1 MPLRLYRLLS
11 HAARPLVPLLLARRL
26 ASGKEERARL
36 GERRGYPG
44 LSRPEAPL
52 IWLHAASVG
61 ESLSILP
68 LVEHLLARDPACHAL
83 VTTGTVTSAKILAA
97 RLPPR
102 SAHQYVPVDT
112 PDAVAR
118 FLDHW
123 RPDAALWVESELWPN
138 LLMET
143 QRRGIA
149 VGLVNARMSQRS
161 FRRWARL
168 PGLVRPLLA
177 GFAATLAQSEADGA
191 RYTALGARDV
201 RVVGDLKA
209 VAAPLQADPD
219 TLARLR
225 QAIGRRPVWLAAST
239 HPGEEGLAGRVH
251 RVLAEHHRD
260 LLTVIV
266 PRHAARGDAIAA
278 ELAALALSVARR
290 GKGAAPKADDA
301 VFLGDTMGEMG
312 LYLALAPA
320 VFVGK
325 SLLHEG
331 GHNPREPALLGR
343 AVLFGPHMENFAT
356 AAAAL
361 QQAGGAVE
369 VADEAA
375 LAAQLRRLLDSP
387 AIATE
392 MGARARARAEA
403 EAAGILDAALD
414 ALAPVLDRLG
424 HARA

>member
-1 MPLRLYRLLS
+1 MPLGLYRLLS

-26 ASGKEERARL
+26 AAGKEERARL
-36 GERRGYPG
+36 SERRGIPR
-44 LSRPEAPL
+44 LSRPDAPL
-52 IWLHAASVG
+52 VWLHAASVG

-68 LVEHLLARDPACHAL
+68 LIEHLLAHDPACHAL
-83 VTTGTVTSAKILAA
+83 VTTGTVTSAKILAD

-102 SAHQYVPVDT
+102 SAHQYVPLDT

-123 RPDAALWVESELWPN
+123 HPDAALWVESELWPN
-138 LLMET
+138 LLQET
-143 QRRGIA
+143 RRRGIPLA
-149 VGLVNARMSQRS
+149 LVNARMSQRS

-168 PGLVRPLLA
+168 PGLVRPLLT
-177 GFAATLAQSEADGA
+177 GFTVVLAQSEADGA

-201 RVVGDLKA
+201 RVIGDLKA
-209 VAAPLQADPD
+209 VAAPLAADPGV
-219 TLARLR
+219 LERLR
-225 QAIGRRPVWLAAST
+225 GAIGRRPVWLAAST
-239 HPGEEGLAGRVH
+239 HHGEEALAGRVH
-251 RVLAEHHRD
+251 RMLAEHHPD
-260 LLTVIV
+260 LLTIVV
-266 PRHAARGDAIAA
+266 PRHAARGDEVTR
-278 ELAALALSVARR
+278 ELSALGLAVARR
-290 GKGAAPKADDA
+290 GKGATPQGHHA

-325 SLLHEG
+325 SLLHDG

-361 QQAGGAVE
+361 LQSGGAVE
-369 VADEAA
+369 VADEQA

-392 MGARARARAEA
+392 MGARGRARAEA
-403 EAAGILDAALD
+403 EAAGILDATLE
-414 ALAPVLDRLG
+414 ALAPVLARLD

>member
-1 MPLRLYRLLS
+1 MPLDLYRLLS
-11 HAARPLVPLLLARRL
+11 HALRPLVPLLLAHRL
-26 ASGKEERARL
+26 AAGKEERTRL
-36 GERRGYPG
+36 AERRGFAG
-44 LSRPEAPL
+44 LSRPQAPL
-52 IWLHAASVG
+52 VWLHAASVG
-61 ESLSILP
+61 ESLSVLP
-68 LVEHLLARDPACHAL
+68 LIEHLLARDPACHAL
-83 VTTGTVTSAKILAA
+83 VTTGTVTSARILAD

-138 LLMET
+138 LLAESR
-143 QRRGIA
+143 RRGIPLA
-149 VGLVNARMSQRS
+149 LVNARMSQRS
-161 FRRWARL
+161 FRRWGRL
-168 PGLVRPLLA
+168 PGLVRPLLT
-177 GFAATLAQSEADGA
+177 GFAVTLAQSEADGA

-209 VAAPLQADPD
+209 IAAPLAAEPEA
-219 TLARLR
+219 LARL
-225 QAIGRRPVWLAAST
+225 QHAIGHRPVWLAAST
-239 HPGEEGLAGRVH
+239 HGGEEAMAGRVH
-251 RVLAEHHRD
+251 RILAEHHRD
-260 LLTVIV
+260 LLTIVV
-266 PRHAARGDAIAA
+266 PRHAARGDTIAA
-278 ELAALALSVARR
+278 ELATLGLSVARR
-290 GKGAAPKADDA
+290 GKGAVPRPDDTI
-301 VFLGDTMGEMG
+301 FLGDTMGEMG
-312 LYLALAPA
+312 LYLALAPS

-343 AVLFGPHMENFAT
+343 AVLFGPHMENFAA

-361 QQAGGAVE
+361 QQAGGAVM

-387 AIATE
+387 AIARE
-392 MGARARARAEA
+392 MGERARARARAD
-403 EAAGILDAALD
+403 AAGILDATLD

>member
-1 MPLRLYRLLS
+1 MPLGLYRLLS
-11 HAARPLVPLLLARRL
+11 HALRPLVPLLLARRL
-26 ASGKEERARL
+26 ATGKEERTRL
-36 GERRGYPG
+36 AERRGFAG
-44 LSRPEAPL
+44 LTRPEAPL
-52 IWLHAASVG
+52 VWLHAASVG
-61 ESLSILP
+61 ESLSVLP
-68 LVEHLLARDPACHAL
+68 LIEHLLARDPACHAL
-83 VTTGTVTSAKILAA
+83 VTTGTVTSARILAD

-138 LLMET
+138 LLVESC
-143 QRRGIA
+143 RRGIPLA
-149 VGLVNARMSQRS
+149 LVNARMSQRS
-161 FRRWARL
+161 FRRWGRL
-168 PGLVRPLLA
+168 PGLVRPLLT
-177 GFAATLAQSEADGA
+177 GFAVTLAQSEADGA

-209 VAAPLQADPD
+209 IAAPLAAEPEA
-219 TLARLR
+219 LARLQ
-225 QAIGRRPVWLAAST
+225 QAIGHRPVWLAAST
-239 HPGEEGLAGRVH
+239 HGGEEAMAGRVH
-251 RVLAEHHRD
+251 RILAQQHRD
-260 LLTVIV
+260 LLTIVV
-266 PRHAARGDAIAA
+266 PRHAARGDTIAA
-278 ELAALALSVARR
+278 ELATLGLSVARR
-290 GKGAAPKADDA
+290 GKGAAPRPDDA

-312 LYLALAPA
+312 LYLALAPS

-343 AVLFGPHMENFAT
+343 AVLFGPHMENFAA

-361 QQAGGAVE
+361 QQAGGAVT

-387 AIATE
+387 AIARE
-392 MGARARARAEA
+392 MGERARARARA
-403 EAAGILDAALD
+403 D

>member
-1 MPLRLYRLLS
+1 MPLGLYRLLS
-11 HAARPLVPLLLARRL
+11 HALRPLVPLLLARRL
-26 ASGKEERARL
+26 AAGKEERTRL
-36 GERRGYPG
+36 AERRGFAG
-44 LSRPEAPL
+44 LTRPEAPL
-52 IWLHAASVG
+52 VWLHAASVG
-61 ESLSILP
+61 ESLSVLP
-68 LVEHLLARDPACHAL
+68 LIEHLLARDPACHAL
-83 VTTGTVTSAKILAA
+83 VTTGTVTSARILAD

-138 LLMET
+138 LLVESR
-143 QRRGIA
+143 RRGIPLA
-149 VGLVNARMSQRS
+149 LVNARMSQRS
-161 FRRWARL
+161 FRRWGRL
-168 PGLVRPLLA
+168 PGLVRPLLT
-177 GFAATLAQSEADGA
+177 GFAVTLAQSEADGA

-209 VAAPLQADPD
+209 IAAPLAAEPEA
-219 TLARLR
+219 LARLQ
-225 QAIGRRPVWLAAST
+225 QAIGHRPVWLAAST
-239 HPGEEGLAGRVH
+239 HGGEEAMAGRVH
-251 RVLAEHHRD
+251 RILAQQHRD
-260 LLTVIV
+260 LLTIVV
-266 PRHAARGDAIAA
+266 PRHAARGDSIAA
-278 ELAALALSVARR
+278 ELATLGLSVARR
-290 GKGAAPKADDA
+290 GKGAAPRPGDA

-312 LYLALAPA
+312 LYLALAPS

-325 SLLHEG
+325 PRLHEG

-343 AVLFGPHMENFAT
+343 AVLFGPHMENFAA

-361 QQAGGAVE
+361 QQAGGGVA

-387 AIATE
+387 AIARE
-392 MGARARARAEA
+392 MGERARARARAD
-403 EAAGILDAALD
+403 AAGILDATLE

>member
-1 MPLRLYRLLS
+1 MPLSLYRLLS

-26 ASGKEERARL
+26 ARGKEERARL

-44 LSRPEAPL
+44 LSRPDAPL

-68 LVEHLLARDPACHAL
+68 LIEHLLARDPACHAL
-83 VTTGTVTSAKILAA
+83 VTTGTVTSATILAQ

-143 QRRGIA
+143 RRRGIPI
-149 VGLVNARMSQRS
+149 GLVNARMSQRS

-168 PGLVRPLLA
+168 PGLVRPLLT
-177 GFAATLAQSEADGA
+177 GFATTLAQSEADGA

-201 RVVGDLKA
+201 RVIGDLKA
-209 VAAPLQADPD
+209 VAAPLQADPE
-219 TLARLR
+219 TVARLR
-225 QAIGRRPVWLAAST
+225 QAIGKRPVWLAAST
-239 HPGEEGLAGRVH
+239 HHGEEAMAGRVH
-251 RVLAEHHRD
+251 RALAEHHRD
-260 LLTVIV
+260 LLTIIV
-266 PRHAARGDAIAA
+266 PRHAARGDTVNQ
-278 ELAALALSVARR
+278 ELAAQGFAVARR
-290 GKGAAPKADDA
+290 GKGAAPKPGDA
-301 VFLGDTMGEMG
+301 IFLGDTMGEMG
-312 LYLALAPA
+312 LYLALAPT

-361 QQAGGAVE
+361 QQAGGALE

-387 AIATE
+387 SIATE
-392 MGARARARAEA
+392 MGARAKARAEA
-403 EAAGILDAALD
+403 EAAGILDATLD

>member
-1 MPLRLYRLLS
+1 MALAIYRLLS
-11 HAARPLVPLLLARRL
+11 HAARPLVPLLLGWRAAAGKEDRSRL
-26 ASGKEERARL
+26 A
-36 GERRGYPG
+36 ERRGIAG
-44 LSRPEAPL
+44 LSRPDAPL
-52 IWLHAASVG
+52 LWLHAASVG

-68 LVEHLLARDPACHAL
+68 LIEHLLARDPACHAL
-83 VTTGTVTSAKILAA
+83 VTTGTVTSARILAG
-97 RLPPR
+97 RLPLR
-102 SAHQYVPVDT
+102 SAHQYVPLDT
-112 PDAVAR
+112 PNAVSR

-138 LLMET
+138 LLLET
-143 QRRGIA
+143 RRRGIP

-177 GFAATLAQSEADGA
+177 GLGATLAQSEADAA
-191 RYTALGARDV
+191 RFTALGAHDV

-209 VAAPLQADPD
+209 VAAPLAADGD
-219 TLARLR
+219 ALARLR
-225 QAIGRRPVWLAAST
+225 AAIGSRPVWLAAST
-239 HPGEEGLAGRVH
+239 HSGEESLIGRVH
-251 RVLAEHHRD
+251 RTLCQHHPR

-266 PRHAARGDAIAA
+266 PRHAGRGETIAA
-278 ELAALALSVARR
+278 DLAGHGLTVARR
-290 GKGAAPKADDA
+290 SKGALPQADQA
-301 VFLGDTMGEMG
+301 IYLGDTMGEMG

-343 AVLFGPHMENFAT
+343 AVLFGPHMENFAA

-361 QQAGGAVE
+361 LQSGGALQ
-369 VADEAA
+369 VADETA
-375 LAAQLRRLLDSP
+375 LAAQMRRLLDSP
-387 AIATE
+387 AIAAD
-392 MGARARARAEA
+392 MGARALARANLDA
-403 EAAGILDAALD
+403 TGILDATLD
-414 ALAPVLDRLG
+414 ALAPILERLD